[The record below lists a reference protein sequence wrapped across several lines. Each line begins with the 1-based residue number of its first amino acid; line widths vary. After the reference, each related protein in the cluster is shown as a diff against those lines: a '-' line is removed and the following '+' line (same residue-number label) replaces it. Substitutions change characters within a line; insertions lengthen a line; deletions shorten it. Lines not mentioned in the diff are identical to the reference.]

1 MRFRLALDTKHHSLK
16 DKDVF
21 ADSALSFR
29 AKGLLAYFS
38 TLPEGMSLDTKAL
51 ASASTEGKQAILTAL
66 LELERAGYCEPVAAD
81 NSGVKRDAPVSL
93 DSVNLPLFEGQSA
106 AIKEND
112 KRVELDA
119 KAKEEMRI
127 QHVID
132 RLNELRKSAWDW
144 KSFTPLSS
152 RHAKNIEHISGRLNE
167 GYSESDL
174 ILVLEHLAAVD
185 GGKEESRKYFDCV
198 TPFNTKNFERNLAMA
213 RDWEA
218 RGRPAV
224 QSKSMLH
231 LEQGHDPSIYDRG
244 RRGGQQ

>member
-1 MRFRLALDTKHHSLK
+1 MRFRLALDTKHRSLK

-112 KRVELDA
+112 KRVKLDA
-119 KAKEEMRI
+119 KPKEEMRI

-213 RDWEA
+213 RDWDA
-218 RGRPAV
+218 KGRSAGASNANP
-224 QSKSMLH
+224 
-231 LEQGHDPSIYDRG
+231 GI
-244 RRGGQQ
+244 RRGSEYYEKARKRSNT